1 MTDDRRERVG
11 FSEGVAVSYE
21 PPSMLE
27 RPASAEAESSTQSAA
42 AVDWRALGRDIIRRF
57 PKTMARLAE

>member
-1 MTDDRRERVG
+1 MSDDRRERVG

-21 PPSMLE
+21 PPSVAGRPTPTEVASSE
-27 RPASAEAESSTQSAA
+27 RSAT